1 MQAKSKCG
9 IFKPNKCLTVSI
21 VDYTQTEPSTH
32 KIAAKHP
39 QWAKAMQ
46 AKFDALYRQH
56 TDYISLMKMEIGEGD
71 LSTRRISGLFVKIAQ
86 LAIAS
91 DMIMQI
97 GERKFY
103 LLPPFASIIKQTQ
116 SNFCKEQ
123 QFLANGF
130 ENPFWIR
137 R

>member
-9 IFKPNKCLTVSI
+9 IFKPKKCLAVSI

-46 AKFDALYRQH
+46 VEFDALQRQH
-56 TDYISLMKMEIGEGD
+56 TSYISLMKMEIGEGD
-71 LSTRRISGLFVKIAQ
+71 LRLSEYKENVKFVCKDAQ

-97 GERKFY
+97 VERKFY
-103 LLPPFASIIKQTQ
+103 LLPPSTSILKWTQ
-116 SNFCKEQ
+116 SKFCKE
-123 QFLANGF
+123 LTL
-130 ENPFWIR
+130 
-137 R
+137 